1 MDLRIIKVMS
11 SADYI
16 HLNNDTDTTSMTSGN
31 LNSDDNDSL
40 FDP

>member
-16 HLNNDTDTTSMTSGN
+16 HLNNDTDNTSSMSEN
-31 LNSDDNDSL
+31 LNSDNESL